1 MPTQTT
7 KANLLFPDGAKVS
20 VKTTSDSVYVD
31 LGAIEQDINTSLT
44 YTENQITTAN
54 AGKTAKQIKDM
65 KIEGSFNLIDYDYA
79 NLARLGGGLFTKVDT
94 PASANSSIPDQ
105 VIAAGW
111 ADNTIYPL
119 EMLTSSTDSTPLN
132 MGTTQPTLTSVTLDA
147 GGTPEV
153 LAEDTDYVIV
163 KLPEAVSKWDPIHI

>member
-65 KIEGSFNLIDYDYA
+65 KIEGSFNLID
-79 NLARLGGGLFTKVDT
+79 
-94 PASANSSIPDQ
+94 
-105 VIAAGW
+105 
-111 ADNTIYPL
+111 
-119 EMLTSSTDSTPLN
+119 
-132 MGTTQPTLTSVTLDA
+132 
-147 GGTPEV
+147 
-153 LAEDTDYVIV
+153 
-163 KLPEAVSKWDPIHI
+163 